1 MALFPR
7 RGGLRA
13 GVVAAQCLGG
23 GPDGLHDVP
32 VAGAAAEVAL
42 QAFADLL
49 VAWIGVAVEQ
59 IGGRHDE
66 ARRAVAAL
74 QPVLVPE
81 GLLDRVQR
89 PVGGRHA
96 LDGLHLVAIALH
108 GEEGAGLDSLAIE
121 KDGAGAA
128 LAGVTTDVRA
138 RKARHISQ
146 VVHQQEPRLDLVLP
160 PLAVYRQRDFVLHSV
175 PPGFKK
181 HSRAASWGP
190 DPGPGTERRR
200 FDFLF
205 AGYATMCSRSK
216 APSVYSQEGR
226 MQIENE
232 FEVAAPPDRVFS
244 FLLDVNRVVGCMPGA
259 ELSEVVDPDNFKG
272 RVKIKVGP
280 ITVAYNGTA
289 RIAERDE
296 TARRAVLQ
304 ADGRDTSGPGS
315 ARASAVMTVV
325 PAGSG
330 SMVKLATD
338 FNVAGRIANFGRGVM
353 EDVSKRLVGQMA
365 QCIKSNLESEAA
377 EAAPAPEPAG
387 AAEPVGATGPGAP
400 QASAGQAPAPGPP
413 AGDAPGQPASPP
425 YAPPPGAATT
435 PARTAPPGAPVNA
448 LSLLF
453 AVIWRRIKALFGRR

>member
-1 MALFPR
+1 
-7 RGGLRA
+7 
-13 GVVAAQCLGG
+13 
-23 GPDGLHDVP
+23 
-32 VAGAAAEVAL
+32 
-42 QAFADLL
+42 
-49 VAWIGVAVEQ
+49 
-59 IGGRHDE
+59 
-66 ARRAVAAL
+66 
-74 QPVLVPE
+74 
-81 GLLDRVQR
+81 
-89 PVGGRHA
+89 
-96 LDGLHLVAIALH
+96 
-108 GEEGAGLDSLAIE
+108 
-121 KDGAGAA
+121 
-128 LAGVTTDVRA
+128 
-138 RKARHISQ
+138 
-146 VVHQQEPRLDLVLP
+146 
-160 PLAVYRQRDFVLHSV
+160 
-175 PPGFKK
+175 
-181 HSRAASWGP
+181 
-190 DPGPGTERRR
+190 
-200 FDFLF
+200 
-205 AGYATMCSRSK
+205 
-216 APSVYSQEGR
+216 

-304 ADGRDTSGPGS
+304 ADGRETTGPGS

-387 AAEPVGATGPGAP
+387 AAEPVAAAEPGSP
-400 QASAGQAPAPGPP
+400 EASAGEAPAPAPP

-453 AVIWRRIKALFGRR
+453 AVIWSRIKALFGRR